1 MLHDYVTM
9 DEQISHLLS
18 NNLVKC
24 STCYMYSVWETN
36 YIWYLGIAIN
46 ALPGYQI

>member
-24 STCYMYSVWETN
+24 STSYSVWETN